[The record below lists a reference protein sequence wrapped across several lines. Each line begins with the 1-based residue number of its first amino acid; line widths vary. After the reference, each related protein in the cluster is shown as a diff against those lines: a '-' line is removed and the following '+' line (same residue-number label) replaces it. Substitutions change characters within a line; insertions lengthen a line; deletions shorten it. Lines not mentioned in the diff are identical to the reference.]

1 MRAREMGEKDLKRN
15 KVRLGEDSADEVGR
29 LVLTLT
35 LTLTLPLTLALTLP
49 LTRYGRHELTTSDHR
64 PIGAALTVAAA

>member
-1 MRAREMGEKDLKRN
+1 MALA
-15 KVRLGEDSADEVGR
+15 LA
-29 LVLTLT
+29 LTLALALALALALTLT
-35 LTLTLPLTLALTLP
+35 LTLP